1 MKQITEELH
10 IRVDYFPNDYLDDGD
25 DWELHISIN
34 DDCAGPHNLVPFGKR
49 LRNLTV
55 SDVVRE
61 IKEAIEEELFNG
73 NKIYEQAPLKNE
85 RLSAVRKD
93 AANEALIKAIGAIK
107 KVAHNDGSSAG
118 MKTYNIII
126 EEIKKLITED

>member
-10 IRVDYFPNDYLDDGD
+10 IRVDYFPNDYIDDGD
-25 DWELHISIN
+25 DWELRISIN

-55 SDVVRE
+55 SDVVKE

-73 NKIYEQAPLKNE
+73 NKIYEQTPPKNE
-85 RLSAVRKD
+85 RLAAVRKD

-107 KVAHNDGSSAG
+107 KAVHKDGLSVG
-118 MKTYNIII
+118 METYSIII